1 MTIDHESGVPVYAQL
16 AEIIRRQIESGDIA
30 RRVPSIKSLCQEY
43 GISHVS
49 AERALGILK
58 EEGLIYSA
66 IGKGYFVT
74 DAGAR

>member
-1 MTIDHESGVPVYAQL
+1 MPVYAQL
-16 AEIIRRQIESGDIA
+16 AAILRRQIESGDIA
-30 RRVPSIKSLCQEY
+30 RRLPSIKSLGQEY

-49 AERALGILK
+49 VERALSILK

-74 DAGAR
+74 DPRPS